1 MTTVKQKSK
10 LLVVIS
16 LLFVFLFNF
25 AASAAGDSRDEV
37 LSTFSEELKQL
48 VLQKENDG
56 VNMIYESYEETQQ
69 AATRSINDTIIELP
83 GNGYAANHNFTDSDQ
98 TWHLNRLFKPD
109 SNCTMKIVMTTTIYG
124 STSDLRLRVYCEDTN
139 QYVHNSMHYVST
151 GVGNPVSI
159 PIIAGRTY
167 TISVT
172 STEAT
177 KFGINVYAE

>member
-25 AASAAGDSRDEV
+25 AASAAGDSREKV
-37 LSTFSEELKQL
+37 LNSLSEEVKQL
-48 VLQKENDG
+48 LLQKENDG
-56 VNMIYESYEETQQ
+56 VEIIYESYEDTNQI
-69 AATRSINDTIIELP
+69 INRAINAIQIKLP
-83 GNGYAANHNFTDSDQ
+83 SNGYAGTYNFTSSGQ
-98 TWHLNRLFKPD
+98 IWNLNRDFKID
-109 SNCTMKIVMTTTIYG
+109 SPCKMKIVMTTTING
-124 STSDLRLRVYCEDTN
+124 NTSDFRLKVYCKDTE

-151 GVGNPVSI
+151 GIGNPVTI
-159 PIIAGRTY
+159 NVVNGYTY

-177 KFGINVYAE
+177 KFSINVYGE